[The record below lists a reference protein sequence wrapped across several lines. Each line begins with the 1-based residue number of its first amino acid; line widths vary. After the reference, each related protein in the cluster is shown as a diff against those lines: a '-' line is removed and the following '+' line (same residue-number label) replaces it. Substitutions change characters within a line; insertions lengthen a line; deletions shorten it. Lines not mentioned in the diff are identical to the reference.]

1 MSNYS
6 YSSYQS
12 SSGGGAG
19 GYGGFDVAKAMFTQ
33 ADVNRDGTIDQN
45 EFQQWAS
52 DAAHGGAGGY
62 GQSSSGYG
70 YDSSSSGFGA
80 GEADLSGG
88 YAGSG
93 YGSGAAGFSGYDSSS
108 AGYSSGGISG
118 HGGGQ
123 GFGGVSGSNLYQ
135 DSNPQIIRRPA
146 PGGGVTYKQNI
157 LVRFLQPPPIPPP
170 GPLIIR
176 EVRPPQPPALP
187 PLRIRQQPP
196 PRPAPPPLILRERPP
211 VPPASLTQK
220 IIIRRLPALPVPP
233 RSVIIER
240 LPPLPPKPRDIIIER
255 WIPYG
260 RQAKRRTIVQRA
272 NAAQQYARPRN
283 IIIQYEPIQAR
294 VVRQF
299 QRLGVQQEN
308 PQSYVQRYGASLQ
321 DAASLLQAARQ
332 AGVVEDIS
340 VPGGAAIGFWA
351 VYLFHDYI
359 ISQRMLLNDATQS
372 YGQDVEAGAGFI
384 GHSGG
389 AQFAQ
394 SALSGGAQVAQSAYS
409 SQQGYDTGF
418 EGGFGGASFGG
429 SSFGG
434 SPSGF
439 ESAGG
444 YESQGGYGIQGG
456 LSSSGYESSQS
467 FGGAAVG
474 ADQFESQGASFQGG
488 YDSGLGGHQVSAS
501 SFESSSF
508 GGGFDAGSAGF
519 GGSSGSGAAGSSSG
533 YGVGYD
539 VALGGVNGSAGFG
552 GQLSSSSYG
561 GSAGGQ
567 GGYGGVG
574 GEASYAGISGGFDP
588 VAAAFRIADVN
599 RDGHID
605 QNEFRQFFR
614 GGL

>member
-1 MSNYS
+1 
-6 YSSYQS
+6 
-12 SSGGGAG
+12 
-19 GYGGFDVAKAMFTQ
+19 
-33 ADVNRDGTIDQN
+33 
-45 EFQQWAS
+45 
-52 DAAHGGAGGY
+52 
-62 GQSSSGYG
+62 
-70 YDSSSSGFGA
+70 
-80 GEADLSGG
+80 
-88 YAGSG
+88 
-93 YGSGAAGFSGYDSSS
+93 
-108 AGYSSGGISG
+108 
-118 HGGGQ
+118 
-123 GFGGVSGSNLYQ
+123 
-135 DSNPQIIRRPA
+135 
-146 PGGGVTYKQNI
+146 
-157 LVRFLQPPPIPPP
+157 
-170 GPLIIR
+170 
-176 EVRPPQPPALP
+176 
-187 PLRIRQQPP
+187 
-196 PRPAPPPLILRERPP
+196 
-211 VPPASLTQK
+211 
-220 IIIRRLPALPVPP
+220 
-233 RSVIIER
+233 
-240 LPPLPPKPRDIIIER
+240 
-255 WIPYG
+255 
-260 RQAKRRTIVQRA
+260 
-272 NAAQQYARPRN
+272 
-283 IIIQYEPIQAR
+283 
-294 VVRQF
+294 
-299 QRLGVQQEN
+299 N

-340 VPGGAAIGFWA
+340 VPGGAAIGFGA
-351 VYLFHDYI
+351 
-359 ISQRMLLNDATQS
+359 QS

-539 VALGGVNGSAGFG
+539 RNCFRMMSSAKTGFPHEPIKKARSVTLVREENAYFFLHLINEQAYVALGGVNGSAGFG